1 MHIDRISFKIIG
13 MYCTSCIPIVR
24 KQLKDLKAIKQISV
38 DYMTDSV
45 IVEFDPL
52 LITKEEIKE
61 RLERSGYKFS
71 RQSSYI

>member
-1 MHIDRISFKIIG
+1 MHIDRISFKIMG

>member
-1 MHIDRISFKIIG
+1 MHIDRITFKIIG

-24 KQLKDLKAIKQISV
+24 KQLKGLKAIKQISV

-71 RQSSYI
+71 RQSSNI